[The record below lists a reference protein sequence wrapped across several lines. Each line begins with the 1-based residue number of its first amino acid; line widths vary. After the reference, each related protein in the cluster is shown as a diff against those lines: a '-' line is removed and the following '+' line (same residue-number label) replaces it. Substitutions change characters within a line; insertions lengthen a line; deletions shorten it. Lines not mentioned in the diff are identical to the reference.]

1 MREVEAFFDSIA
13 GEYDRAYI
21 RPVDMAEDHLTA
33 VTLYR
38 HISKGD
44 YVLDVGC
51 GTGHTLMMVQP
62 SHYVG
67 IDISWGM
74 LRRAESR
81 WPRMSFVFCDME
93 DLSDFRG
100 FDVVV
105 CLNGVGLYARDFEA
119 FVEELCVT
127 TTRAVILSMPL
138 PAQRGRKVISNGSPG
153 ETYQTLDTIRSTFE
167 RMFREVRVTTYSSWL
182 HDRFT
187 SKMLGTTG
195 VRWPRWARPY
205 YCIVEATL

>member
-13 GEYDRAYI
+13 DDYDRAYI

-38 HISKGD
+38 HIAKGD

-67 IDISWGM
+67 VDISEGM
-74 LRRAESR
+74 LRQAESR
-81 WPRMSFVFCDME
+81 WPRMAFALADME
-93 DLSDFRG
+93 DLDDFRG

-105 CLNGVGLYARDFEA
+105 CLNGVGLYAKDFEK

-127 TTRAVILSMPL
+127 TTRSVVMSMPL

-153 ETYQTLDTIRSTFE
+153 ETYQTLAKILDTFGG
-167 RMFREVRVTTYSSWL
+167 MFAEVRVTTYSSWL
-182 HDRFT
+182 HDRM
-187 SKMLGTTG
+187 SGKVLDAVG

>member
-13 GEYDRAYI
+13 SEYDRAYI

-33 VTLYR
+33 VALYR
-38 HISKGD
+38 HIAKGD

-67 IDISWGM
+67 IDISEGM
-74 LRRAESR
+74 LRQAESR
-81 WPRMSFVFCDME
+81 WPRMPFALCDMA

-105 CLNGVGLYARDFEA
+105 CLNGVGLYAKDFEKL
-119 FVEELCVT
+119 VEELCVT

-153 ETYQTLDTIRSTFE
+153 ERYRSLSQILKPFE
-167 RMFREVRVTTYSSWL
+167 RYFNEVRVTTYSSWL
-182 HDRFT
+182 HDHMSGKT
-187 SKMLGTTG
+187 LDAVG

>member
-21 RPVDMAEDHLTA
+21 RPVDMAEDSLTA
-33 VTLYR
+33 TVLYR
-38 HISKGD
+38 HIAKGD

-67 IDISWGM
+67 VDISRGM

-81 WPRMSFVFCDME
+81 WPRMSFALCNME

-100 FDVVV
+100 FDVLT
-105 CLNGVGLYARDFEA
+105 CLNGVGLYAKDFEKL
-119 FVEELCVT
+119 VEELCVT
-127 TTRAVILSMPL
+127 TTRAVVMSMPL
-138 PAQRGRKVISNGSPG
+138 PAQRGRKVISNGGPG
-153 ETYQTLDTIRSTFE
+153 ESYLSLSQILKPFE
-167 RMFREVRVTTYSSWL
+167 RYFNEVRVTTYSSWL
-182 HDRFT
+182 HDRL
-187 SKMLGTTG
+187 SAKMLGTVG

-205 YCIVEATL
+205 YCIVEGTL